1 MVART
6 KASATAL
13 LAMLLIL
20 NIYAFAPTIHTSRV
34 TSRSFDLPRINDHG
48 SFSVRR
54 TTFCFH
60 EKKKWNHQ
68 MNANRNSLE
77 EYDTEEECA
86 QSKFLAGRQEGN
98 YLDVLALSV
107 IIFFLATTWLSN
119 GKLFSEFSSTYD
131 NLGAKTSVYKY
142 VDADR
147 VLQED
152 FTRETSS
159 VTF

>member
-1 MVART
+1 
-6 KASATAL
+6 
-13 LAMLLIL
+13 
-20 NIYAFAPTIHTSRV
+20 
-34 TSRSFDLPRINDHG
+34 
-48 SFSVRR
+48 
-54 TTFCFH
+54 
-60 EKKKWNHQ
+60 

-77 EYDTEEECA
+77 EDDTEEECA

>member
-1 MVART
+1 
-6 KASATAL
+6 
-13 LAMLLIL
+13 
-20 NIYAFAPTIHTSRV
+20 
-34 TSRSFDLPRINDHG
+34 
-48 SFSVRR
+48 
-54 TTFCFH
+54 
-60 EKKKWNHQ
+60 

-86 QSKFLAGRQEGN
+86 QSKFLVGRQEG